1 MSAKSGNSLA
11 TVLVAAAIVAAL
23 YFGREVLLPMALAV
37 LLSFVLAP
45 PVKLLQ
51 RLHLPRFA
59 AVTIV
64 VLLAFGVI
72 FELGTLMFAQVSQ
85 LAGDLP
91 RYQSNLGEKIQAL
104 RGAATASGT
113 LEQASQVLRNLQKEL
128 DRPKTAKPASPA
140 TPDASALPDRPIPVE
155 VRQPDPGALQTL
167 ATLIAP
173 LIHPLATTGIIIIFV
188 VFFLLQQQDLRINS
202 SELPVRTI
210 FSEQLWPWTMPV
222 NV

>member
-45 PVKLLQ
+45 LVKLLQ
-51 RLHLPRFA
+51 RLYLPRFA

-72 FELGTLMFAQVSQ
+72 SGLATLMFAQVSQ

-91 RYQSNLGEKIQAL
+91 RYQSNLAEKVQAL

-113 LEQASQVLRNLQKEL
+113 LEQASRCCRTYRKNSIGQKTQNRL
-128 DRPKTAKPASPA
+128 
-140 TPDASALPDRPIPVE
+140 
-155 VRQPDPGALQTL
+155 
-167 ATLIAP
+167 
-173 LIHPLATTGIIIIFV
+173 
-188 VFFLLQQQDLRINS
+188 LLQR
-202 SELPVRTI
+202 RTRAPSPI
-210 FSEQLWPWTMPV
+210 GPFRSKCGNQIPARFKHSPH
-222 NV
+222 

>member
-23 YFGREVLLPMALAV
+23 YFGREVLLPIALAV

-51 RLHLPRFA
+51 RLYLPRFA

-72 FELGTLMFAQVSQ
+72 FGLATLMFAQVSQ

-113 LEQASQVLRNLQKEL
+113 SR
-128 DRPKTAKPASPA
+128 TGF
-140 TPDASALPDRPIPVE
+140 
-155 VRQPDPGALQTL
+155 PGAAEPAERTRS
-167 ATLIAP
+167 AKNRKTRFSCSAGYERAP
-173 LIHPLATTGIIIIFV
+173 G
-188 VFFLLQQQDLRINS
+188 
-202 SELPVRTI
+202 
-210 FSEQLWPWTMPV
+210 
-222 NV
+222 

>member
-1 MSAKSGNSLA
+1 MLGCHAESPSTMNAKSGNSLA

-72 FELGTLMFAQVSQ
+72 FGTRHPDVCPGQPT
-85 LAGDLP
+85 G
-91 RYQSNLGEKIQAL
+91 
-104 RGAATASGT
+104 RGF
-113 LEQASQVLRNLQKEL
+113 
-128 DRPKTAKPASPA
+128 
-140 TPDASALPDRPIPVE
+140 
-155 VRQPDPGALQTL
+155 
-167 ATLIAP
+167 
-173 LIHPLATTGIIIIFV
+173 TT
-188 VFFLLQQQDLRINS
+188 
-202 SELPVRTI
+202 LPVK
-210 FSEQLWPWTMPV
+210 SG
-222 NV
+222 

>member
-45 PVKLLQ
+45 LVKLLQ
-51 RLHLPRFA
+51 RLYLPRFA

-72 FELGTLMFAQVSQ
+72 SGLATLMFAQVSQ

-91 RYQSNLGEKIQAL
+91 RYQSNCGGEGTSAPRRGYGERDFSNRL
-104 RGAATASGT
+104 RRCCRTYRKNSIG
-113 LEQASQVLRNLQKEL
+113 QKTQNRL
-128 DRPKTAKPASPA
+128 
-140 TPDASALPDRPIPVE
+140 
-155 VRQPDPGALQTL
+155 
-167 ATLIAP
+167 
-173 LIHPLATTGIIIIFV
+173 
-188 VFFLLQQQDLRINS
+188 LLQRRTRAPSRIGPFRSKCGNQIPARFKHS
-202 SELPVRTI
+202 PH
-210 FSEQLWPWTMPV
+210 
-222 NV
+222 